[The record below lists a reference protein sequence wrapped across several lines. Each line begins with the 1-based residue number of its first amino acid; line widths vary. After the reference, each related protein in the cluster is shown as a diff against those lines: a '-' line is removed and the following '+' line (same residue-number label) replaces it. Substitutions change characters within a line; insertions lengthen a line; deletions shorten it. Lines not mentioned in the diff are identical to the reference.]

1 MLSAEHTCCSEHWN
15 KLRELLIPS
24 FYTASEANR
33 PLQQPIVE
41 ECPENLNKILNK
53 SSGVPC
59 YLQAA
64 SDQKQRLTCMDEL
77 STWEVE
83 EDEDGF
89 QWSLFS

>member
-1 MLSAEHTCCSEHWN
+1 MNS
-15 KLRELLIPS
+15 KLLIPS
-24 FYTASEANR
+24 FHTASEANR
-33 PLQQPIVE
+33 PLRQPTVE
-41 ECPENLNKILNK
+41 ICPENLNKILNK
-53 SSGVPC
+53 SSEVPL
-59 YLQAA
+59 YLQAE